1 MQHPLK
7 RLLSLVVLATLL
19 ASIASPA
26 VAAKSTTLRG
36 TVSDR
41 DSGAP
46 IEGAVVVLTGTGG
59 QGDYTAI
66 SGSDG
71 SFSLTA
77 TGGTFN
83 VTCTVEGYAPY
94 TKTGVTLKPGRAIT
108 LNIQMVSMTGM
119 LEGFVR
125 DATTGDPVPVAAVT
139 VTPGG
144 GSAETDESGFYTMN
158 AVPAGE
164 VTVCVESEGYLPFAS
179 GPVAVTG
186 GQVTRY
192 DVLLEAQTA
201 SVLTVDSVSA
211 DPQRFEE
218 STVSTVTLVATVSGT
233 PTQYEWTQIAG
244 PKAIIT
250 DPGAASTTVDVSE
263 LSVAA
268 DAELVFQLRVADEDD
283 STASGTVSVYVHPID
298 MEPILGENIQ
308 IGGSSTAVETFAH
321 DGATW
326 TLFNIGSRLIA
337 TPVGMTKGAAY
348 SAYAPAGIHDIE
360 VVTAGEVR
368 YALLSCGIAG
378 IVVADITDPTDIVL
392 RLPVR
397 IGFYKDG
404 ITFTEGGGAI
414 LYDNVIES
422 VTAHVAGLATDGT
435 TLWIADK
442 DFGIHRAP
450 LSNLLGESG
459 PVLEEDGT
467 LVVDHE
473 VYTLQYAGENPWGG
487 PMGIELIGDRL
498 FVPLAELGLGIFDA
512 ETLEQVGGYN
522 LYTDASTAE
531 DWFIDMDVT
540 EAVATDADTGEP
552 FLDASTGMPDYRQT
566 NFEIMNIMKGD
577 STDPTP
583 WADFDRYGKYYYTA
597 HRADLVDD
605 GIRQIA
611 YIAYGLGGLVAV
623 DVTGYDTATPEA
635 PRTGT
640 YLGYVPAVPANGPSE
655 PTGEQS
661 QSLLPHF
668 GSGMLKESGIIDVK
682 VADGKVICSEHF
694 AGLMIIDDAAQPENW
709 KGAGAPYDNDTDDVL
724 GNHWPDYEF
733 ITSFDMSPYD
743 PNDNESLPTW
753 MYEYPCMLA
762 TTEINGHGNSI
773 TVLPDALDLTSAGQ
787 VDVLQCAGAGGFNFV
802 DIVDLAAPAM
812 ADRFANPVYFPSTDE
827 IGAAPDGSATQ
838 TMAIGHAQ
846 GIDSSDRY
854 IYVGDGPHGISAWN
868 ITDAEGFATDD
879 IHVVGNTLQ
888 DEYPITMNGTTIYPA
903 SHATNVVFDDATD
916 TVWSGS
922 ASLGLRR
929 VDVGPIESALGTI
942 GAPLLLPLALTDCFE
957 HNGEWGTV
965 KGLQYQDHA
974 YDTVIKGDYAYTAD
988 GSNGITVYD
997 TTKDPTVADSGF
1009 VVGNIGADLLQPPL
1023 GTASGI
1029 ALWTDPSTARV
1040 YAFVA
1045 CGPRG
1050 MGVVDVTDAGNMFLV
1065 KVFEPIKYEDDKVG
1079 AADGQATDVLV
1090 IGDHA
1095 YLTYDSFGVVC
1106 YSLADLIEPLP
1117 EGVSPTETWKKNLT
1131 GTLIYDYRPEAI
1143 GRFKLQDVSAYE
1155 DVDGGAF
1162 KADHT
1167 LVDGRLVLYVAFGD
1181 AGVVKIG
1188 WDEPAAPQ
1196 LLALA
1201 PTVGECS
1208 AVTVSQGRVYVADH
1222 DGGLVFYK

>member
-1 MQHPLK
+1 MQTVLK
-7 RLLSLVVLATLL
+7 RMLSFVVLAALL
-19 ASIASPA
+19 VSAASPA
-26 VAAKSTTLRG
+26 VAARATTLSG
-36 TVSDR
+36 IVTNM

-46 IEGAVVVLTGTGG
+46 IAGAVLVATGTGG
-59 QGDYTAI
+59 QGT
-66 SGSDG
+66 
-71 SFSLTA
+71 FTA
-77 TGGTFN
+77 TSGPDGRYLMNAAGGTFN
-83 VTCTVEGYAPY
+83 VTCAAVGYAPFSKNGVALKAGR
-94 TKTGVTLKPGRAIT
+94 TNTLDVQLISMAGTLTGTVT
-108 LNIQMVSMTGM
+108 
-119 LEGFVR
+119 
-125 DATTGDPVPVAAVT
+125 DATTGAPVSVAAVT

-144 GSAETDESGFYTMN
+144 GSAETDALGVYTIN

-164 VTVCVESEGYLPFAS
+164 VTVCIEKSGYAPFVSA
-179 GPVAVTG
+179 PVAVTG
-186 GQVTRY
+186 GQTTTY
-192 DVLLEAQTA
+192 DAALTPQVETA
-201 SVLTVDSVSA
+201 LTIDSVTA
-211 DPQRFEE
+211 DPQRFVE
-218 STVSTVTLVATVSGT
+218 SAVSTVTLTAAVSGT
-233 PTQYEWTQIAG
+233 PTSYAWAQIAG
-244 PKAIIT
+244 PKVVIA
-250 DPGAASTTVDVSE
+250 DPSASSVAVDVSA

-268 DAELVFQLRVADEDD
+268 DTELAFLLTVADA
-283 STASGTVSVYVHPID
+283 SGASASGTISVYVQPLD

-308 IGGSSTAVETFAH
+308 IGGSSGAVATFIH
-321 DGATW
+321 DGSTW

-337 TPVGMTKGAAY
+337 APVGMEKGASY
-348 SAYAPAGIHDIE
+348 SAYAPAGIRDIE
-360 VVTAGEVR
+360 VVTVDGTR

-378 IVVADITDPTDIVL
+378 IVVADITDPTNIAL

-397 IGFYKDG
+397 VGFYKDG
-404 ITFTEGGGAI
+404 ITFAEGGGAI
-414 LYDNVIES
+414 LYDNIIES
-422 VTAHVAGLATDGT
+422 LTAHVSGVTTDGT

-450 LSNLLGESG
+450 LSNLLGATG
-459 PVLEEDGT
+459 PVLEADGT
-467 LVVDHE
+467 LAVERE

-487 PMGIELIGDRL
+487 PMAIELIGNRL

-512 ETLEQVGGYN
+512 QTLEQVGGYN
-522 LYTDASTAE
+522 LYTDASIAE
-531 DWFIDMDVT
+531 DWFIDMDVVA
-540 EAVATDADTGEP
+540 AVGTDPVTGEP
-552 FLDASTGMPDYRQT
+552 FLDALTGMPDYRQT
-566 NFEIMNIMKGD
+566 NYEIMSVMKGD
-577 STDPTP
+577 AVVPTP

-597 HRADLVDD
+597 HRADVVDY
-605 GIRQIA
+605 GTRQVA

-623 DVTGYDTATPEA
+623 DVSGYETATAAA
-635 PRTGT
+635 PLLAD

-668 GSGMLKESGIIDVK
+668 GSGMLKESGVIDVK
-682 VADGKVICSEHF
+682 IAGGKVICSEHF

-709 KGAGAPYDNDTDDVL
+709 KGAAAPYDNDTDDIL

-733 ITSFDMSPYD
+733 ITSFDMSPYN
-743 PNDNESLPTW
+743 PSDNESLPKW

-773 TVLPDALDLTSAGQ
+773 VVLPETLDLTSAGQ
-787 VDVLQCAGAGGFNFV
+787 IDVLQCAGAGGFNFV
-802 DIVDLAAPAM
+802 DIVDLTAPAM

-846 GIDSSDRY
+846 GIDSSEHY
-854 IYVGDGPHGISAWN
+854 VYVGDGPHGVSAWS
-868 ITDAEGFATDD
+868 ITDGEGFATDN

-888 DEYPITMNGTTIYPA
+888 DEYPITVGTTKIYPA
-903 SHATNVVFDDATD
+903 SHATNVVFDEATNV
-916 TVWSGS
+916 VWSGS

-929 VDVGPIESALGTI
+929 VKVDLIESGLGAV

-957 HNGEWGTV
+957 HNAEWGTV
-965 KGLQYQDHA
+965 KSLQYQDHA
-974 YDTVIKGDYAYTAD
+974 YDVAIKGNYAYTAD
-988 GSNGITVYD
+988 GSNGITVYN
-997 TTKDPTVADSGF
+997 TTKNPTVAKGGF

-1029 ALWTDPSTARV
+1029 ALWTDPATARV

-1050 MGVVDVTDAGNMFLV
+1050 MGVVDVTDARNMFLV
-1065 KVFEPIKYEDDKVG
+1065 KVFEPIKYEDGKVG

-1090 IGDHA
+1090 IGDYA

-1117 EGVSPTETWKKNLT
+1117 AGVAPTETWKKSLT
-1131 GTLIYDYRPEAI
+1131 GTLVYDYRPEAA
-1143 GRFKLQDVSAYE
+1143 GRFKLQEVSGYE

-1167 LVDGRLVLYVAFGD
+1167 LVDGNLVLYVAFGD

-1188 WDEPAAPQ
+1188 WNDPASPQ
-1196 LLALA
+1196 LIALA

-1222 DGGLVFYK
+1222 DGGIVFYK